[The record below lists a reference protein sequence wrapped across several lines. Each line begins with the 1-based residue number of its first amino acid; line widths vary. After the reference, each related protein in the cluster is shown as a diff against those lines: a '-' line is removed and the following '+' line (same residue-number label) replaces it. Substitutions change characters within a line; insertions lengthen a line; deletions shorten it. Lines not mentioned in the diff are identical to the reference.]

1 VAISESLE
9 GNTNRVGS
17 AHSAETKAAISD
29 AMMGNNN
36 ASKCVYV
43 YDINDNLIDS
53 FPSHT
58 AAGEFLGVH
67 QSNVSRIINT
77 GRRNRKGFL
86 MSSTPQCSA

>member
-1 VAISESLE
+1 MPHSAETKATISKALE
-9 GNTNRVGS
+9 GNTNR
-17 AHSAETKAAISD
+17 AL
-29 AMMGNNN
+29 
-36 ASKCVYV
+36 CVYV
-43 YDINDNLIDS
+43 YDSNNVLIDS

-86 MSSTPQCSA
+86 MSSTPLT